1 MSSYTNDI
9 NAVSELVQ
17 AKGDSWA
24 AINPESVARM
34 RAQNKFKTGLDIAQY
49 TADIM
54 NADMAAFDADNTL
67 YTQSLGCAVTFIF
80 LVGWWRPYALSLV
93 LYPINQCMKKPRLLH

>member
-1 MSSYTNDI
+1 MSVYQDSI
-9 NAVSELVQ
+9 KELSSVIE

-24 AINPESVARM
+24 AINPESIARM

-54 NADMAAFDADNTL
+54 NADMAEFDKDKT
-67 YTQSLGCAVTFIF
+67 
-80 LVGWWRPYALSLV
+80 
-93 LYPINQCMKKPRLLH
+93 K